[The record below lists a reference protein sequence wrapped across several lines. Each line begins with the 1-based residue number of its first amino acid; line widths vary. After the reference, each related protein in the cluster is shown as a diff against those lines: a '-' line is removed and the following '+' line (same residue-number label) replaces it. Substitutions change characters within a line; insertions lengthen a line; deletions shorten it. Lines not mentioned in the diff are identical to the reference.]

1 MVSVRSASCVSICD
15 GIFTW
20 IILYWFCLAGFA
32 YNFLFCTVFLLTRRI
47 IHVNSNLQ
55 IFWNLWLESHIES
68 SHCLS
73 PTCRN
78 SFSFFFFLLFFSSA
92 LFKVFL
98 LPSCHLSFTT
108 VNICVPRLAVFDQ
121 WQQFKKCWRLIALS
135 NSSSK
140 MLWNEFSWVWME
152 IPDCESEG
160 IDLDSNMEVHKR
172 WK

>member
-1 MVSVRSASCVSICD
+1 MLGQPAVCPYVTGFSHGSFCTDFASLVLPTIFYSVLSSSWHAESSM
-15 GIFTW
+15 W
-20 IILYWFCLAGFA
+20 IAIYKYSGTCGWKVILNLPAVFHQLAGTPS
-32 YNFLFCTVFLLTRRI
+32 L
-47 IHVNSNLQ
+47 
-55 IFWNLWLESHIES
+55 
-68 SHCLS
+68 
-73 PTCRN
+73 
-78 SFSFFFFLLFFSSA
+78 FFFLLFFSSA

-98 LPSCHLSFTT
+98 LPSCHLWFTT

-140 MLWNEFSWVWME
+140 MLWNEFTRVWME